1 MQHLPLA
8 WLINAKLMDLGRA
21 KKFLTK
27 SGGVHK
33 VSSLPSPYQK
43 KCRYQK
49 PILFYAKT
57 FWGKN
62 TFFNQLFLKVEFDT
76 KDQVLFYFEIGQM

>member
-8 WLINAKLMDLGRA
+8 WLINAKLRDLGRA

-27 SGGVHK
+27 SGGGPQRIFFT
-33 VSSLPSPYQK
+33 LPLPK

-62 TFFNQLFLKVEFDT
+62 TFFNQLFLKVKFDT

>member
-8 WLINAKLMDLGRA
+8 WLIDAKLRDLGRA

-27 SGGVHK
+27 SGGGPQRIFFT
-33 VSSLPSPYQK
+33 LPLPK
-43 KCRYQK
+43 KMQVPKAHTFLCQN
-49 PILFYAKT
+49 IL
-57 FWGKN
+57 GKN

-76 KDQVLFYFEIGQM
+76 KDQVLFYFK